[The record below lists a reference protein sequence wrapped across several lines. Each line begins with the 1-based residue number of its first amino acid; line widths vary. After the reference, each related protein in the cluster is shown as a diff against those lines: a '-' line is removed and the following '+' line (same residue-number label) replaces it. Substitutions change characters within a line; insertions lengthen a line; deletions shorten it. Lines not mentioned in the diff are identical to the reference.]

1 MDYLGTVSEVINRWV
16 DSLAAFTPS
25 FVVGL
30 LVFFVIFSLNKF
42 LSKITLRAVHKF
54 FPKTKKGET
63 VESLIGLF
71 KFLFILAG
79 AFISLEIMG
88 LGGFVFKMIGSLG
101 VAGVVAGV
109 ALKDL
114 VSSIFSGMLVGV
126 DKAFKIGDYVTIDG
140 ISGNVLE
147 IGFLTTKVQADD
159 GRKYFIPNQLI
170 FSAPFV
176 NVTASEGRKI
186 YISLEI
192 PNTEDLAKVREALR
206 DEVSTLEGVDRPE
219 ETQIIVVKQSLGV
232 YYLEVRFWMKPGESF
247 LSVRSEAYV
256 MLKSRLDSEG
266 VSMVNPLQNMTGSSS
281 E

>member
-256 MLKSRLDSEG
+256 MLKSRLDNEG

>member
-1 MDYLGTVSEVINRWV
+1 MTYYETVSAVISRWI

-25 FVVGL
+25 LVVGL
-30 LVFFVIFSLNKF
+30 LVFFIIFALNNF
-42 LSKITLRAVHKF
+42 LSKITLGFIHKF
-54 FPKTKKGET
+54 FPKTRKGET
-63 VESLIGLF
+63 VETLIGLF

-88 LGGFVFKMIGSLG
+88 LGGFLLKLVGSLG

-126 DKAFKIGDYVTIDG
+126 DKAFKVGDYVTIDG
-140 ISGNVLE
+140 VSGTVLE
-147 IGFLTTKVQADD
+147 IGFLTTKVTADD

-192 PNTEDLAKVREALR
+192 PNTEDLTHVRTALH
-206 DEVSTLEGVDRPE
+206 DEVSKLEGVQRPE

-232 YYLEVRFWMKPGESF
+232 YYLEVRFWMQTGESF
-247 LSVRSEAYV
+247 LKVRSEAYV
-256 MLKSRLDSEG
+256 QLKSRLDAEG

-281 E
+281 